1 MKETKRT
8 ITTRP
13 VYDFDQVTL
22 RDYVG
27 GSELWISQGNSES
40 LSIEAPED
48 VLTRI
53 STDVMGSK
61 LIIRVKGSLL
71 DKFNDMLSI
80 SFSFPR
86 VIYQLVVKEL
96 RHLEIC
102 GAAFTHVSE
111 LRSEELSVRFRGA
124 GEMNIQSLDAISLE
138 LFHDGAG
145 MIELQGQVTEQHVNV
160 RGVGSYDGTK
170 LKSEN
175 AYVEL
180 RGTGRIV
187 IQVSEYL
194 DIRASGL
201 GRVEYYGKPKVR
213 KQISGLGSITHLGDG

>member
-1 MKETKRT
+1 MNETKRT

-13 VYDFDQVTL
+13 VSNFDQVTL

-40 LSIEAPED
+40 LAVEAQED
-48 VLTRI
+48 ILTRI
-53 STDVMGSK
+53 STDVMENK

-71 DKFNDMLSI
+71 DKFNDMLSTC
-80 SFSFPR
+80 FSCPR
-86 VIYQLVVKEL
+86 VIYRLVVKEL

-102 GAAFTHVSE
+102 GAALTHVSE

-124 GEMNIQSLDAISLE
+124 GEMNIQSLNALSLK
-138 LFHDGAG
+138 LFQDGAG

-160 RGVGSYDGTK
+160 RGVGIYDGAK

-180 RGTGRIV
+180 MGTGRIIV
-187 IQVSEYL
+187 QVSEYL
-194 DIRASGL
+194 DIRANGL
-201 GRVEYYGKPKVR
+201 GSVAYYGKPKVR